1 MTARHALPLL
11 VLAIAGCGGGDTTA
25 GPAVIVRPGITAM
38 EQARPLACGTD
49 RGVLEQALGA
59 YTMLEGRPPADEASL
74 VPDYLRE
81 PSALF
86 DVTAT
91 GDIVP
96 APDSPC

>member
-1 MTARHALPLL
+1 MAARHALPLL
-11 VLAIAGCGGGDTTA
+11 LLAAAGCGGGDTTA

-38 EQARPLACGTD
+38 AQAQPLACGTD
-49 RGVLEQALGA
+49 RGVLEQALDA
-59 YTMLEGRPPADEASL
+59 YTMLEGHAPADEASL

-86 DVTAT
+86 DVTPT
-91 GDIVP
+91 GAVVP